1 MNSLKE
7 KLAEKSAPGNKS
19 GGAKTTPS
27 RVHAMLNTQLG
38 VVEDEPECMFRVSH
52 CIFHLICSNHRQ
64 HWYLQIILHIGNVAE
79 FVMMVLELFI
89 QAATY
94 SMPKALLSAVCQL
107 QAKLFSCTIEILYII
122 LSTAAI
128 VKS

>member
-1 MNSLKE
+1 MNFY
-7 KLAEKSAPGNKS
+7 
-19 GGAKTTPS
+19 
-27 RVHAMLNTQLG
+27 LNNTNY
-38 VVEDEPECMFRVSH
+38 
-52 CIFHLICSNHRQ
+52 IFHLICSYHRQ
-64 HWYLQIILHIGNVAE
+64 HWYLQIILHIGNVVE
-79 FVMMVLELFI
+79 FVMMVMELFI

-94 SMPKALLSAVCQL
+94 SMPKALLSTVCQL